1 MISLSIVIPAYNE
14 EKRLPATLELIG
26 RFVEG
31 RKWKFIEVIVVD
43 DGSADRTTA
52 VVDAAARRRP
62 FIRLLRNPG
71 NRGKGYSVRHG
82 MLSALGRWVLFTDA
96 DLSAP
101 IEEMDTL
108 LAAAQERG
116 AEVAIGS
123 RALDPS
129 LIAVRQSALRR
140 LAGRS
145 FNFVTALFT
154 GLDFADTQCGFKL
167 FQAHAAA
174 RIFERQRIDGFGFD
188 VESLYIAHLLGF
200 RVIEVPVRWAHSD
213 GTKVRMLRDST
224 KMFLDVLLVRWH
236 KAAGHYNARPRP
248 ASGRAAA

>member
-14 EKRLPATLELIG
+14 ERRLPATLELIG

-31 RKWKFIEVIVVD
+31 RKWRFIEVIVVD
-43 DGSADRTTA
+43 DGSIDGTAA
-52 VVDAAARRRP
+52 VVHAAARTRP

-82 MLSALGRWVLFTDA
+82 MMSALGRWILFTDA

-101 IEEMDTL
+101 IEELEAL
-108 LAAAQERG
+108 LAAAQEHG

-129 LIAVRQSALRR
+129 LIAVRQSVLRR
-140 LAGRS
+140 LAGRT
-145 FNFVTALFT
+145 FNFVTGMFT
-154 GLDFADTQCGFKL
+154 GLEFADTQCGFKL

-188 VESLYIAHLLGF
+188 VESLYIARLLGF
-200 RVIEVPVRWAHSD
+200 RAIEVPVRWAHSD
-213 GTKVRMLRDST
+213 GTKVRMLRDSA
-224 KMFLDVLLVRWH
+224 KMFLDVLLVRWY
-236 KAAGHYNARPRP
+236 KVLGRYNTRPRP
-248 ASGRAAA
+248 ARGRAAA